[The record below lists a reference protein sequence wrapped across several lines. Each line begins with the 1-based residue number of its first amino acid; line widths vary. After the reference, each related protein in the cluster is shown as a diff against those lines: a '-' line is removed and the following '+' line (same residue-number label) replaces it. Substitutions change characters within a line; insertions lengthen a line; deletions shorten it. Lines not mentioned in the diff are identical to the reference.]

1 MRRAAVAS
9 VALLATVTLLTGCQ
23 KEEAEKLVAPLVA
36 DAQETP
42 EAKKAEEKKSPLIPE
57 IDDNLSIEEGA
68 RIAVVSKCKKGE
80 FWDKVKEGMEAAV
93 KDVNEAYGFKKDK
106 QITMTFE
113 GPDNEEDVESQIN
126 TLDAV
131 IAENPSVVCL
141 SAGDMDSCQA
151 QLEAAKENGIPVI
164 AFDSNVSDTKL
175 VRAFRGTDNTQI
187 GKYAAYKLGSAIGK
201 MGNVAIFSAQEKTQS
216 SQERVKG
223 FLDNIANYTDIKV
236 VETVY
241 SDQVDDMKEAMKE
254 VLDKYPALDGV
265 FCTNANVSEM
275 FLEVNKD
282 NGENKVAMIG
292 VDATSKQ
299 QEAIKNGDADYAVLP
314 IENSTAG
321 IVADIYDLLVEY
333 HHSIV
338 GEQIIQV
345 DHALMGL
352 RNATLEDIKTVYS
365 HPQALSQ
372 CRKFLE
378 QHPEWKAEEYL
389 NTAMAAKKV
398 KEDGDLTQAAI
409 ASPYAAQCFGLQI
422 LKPHVFSSRQNSTRF
437 IIVSKEEIYQEE
449 AGKISVC
456 FEIPHE
462 SGSLYNTLSHF
473 IYNDLNMTKIESRP
487 IPEKKWEYR
496 FFVDFEGNLSDSGV
510 KNALYGISR
519 EVNNLRILGN
529 Y

>member
-1 MRRAAVAS
+1 M
-9 VALLATVTLLTGCQ
+9 
-23 KEEAEKLVAPLVA
+23 
-36 DAQETP
+36 
-42 EAKKAEEKKSPLIPE
+42 
-57 IDDNLSIEEGA
+57 DN
-68 RIAVVSKCKKGE
+68 K
-80 FWDKVKEGMEAAV
+80 
-93 KDVNEAYGFKKDK
+93 
-106 QITMTFE
+106 
-113 GPDNEEDVESQIN
+113 
-126 TLDAV
+126 TLDLLEIRDQIDTIDKEIV
-131 IAENPSVVCL
+131 ELFEKRMQL
-141 SAGDMDSCQA
+141 SADVA
-151 QLEAAKENGIPVI
+151 EYKI
-164 AFDSNVSDTKL
+164 SN
-175 VRAFRGTDNTQI
+175 N
-187 GKYAAYKLGSAIGK
+187 
-201 MGNVAIFSAQEKTQS
+201 
-216 SQERVKG
+216 
-223 FLDNIANYTDIKV
+223 
-236 VETVY
+236 
-241 SDQVDDMKEAMKE
+241 KE
-254 VLDKYPALDGV
+254 VLDPKREKEKLMTLEHYASNSFNRVGV
-265 FCTNANVSEM
+265 YELFRQMMAMSRKLQYRILAEHGKAGNIPFRKVSSLPMQKAKVVFQGVEGAYSFTAMHSFFGESIENYNVETWR
-275 FLEVNKD
+275 D
-282 NGENKVAMIG
+282 AM
-292 VDATSKQ
+292 
-299 QEAIKNGDADYAVLP
+299 EAIKNGDADYAVLP

-345 DHALMGL
+345 DHALMAL
-352 RNATLEDIKTVYS
+352 KNSTLEDIKTVYS
-365 HPQALSQ
+365 HPQALFQ
-372 CRKFLE
+372 CKKFLE
-378 QHPEWKAEEYL
+378 EHPEWKAEKYL

-422 LKPHVFSSRQNSTRF
+422 LKPHVFSSQQNSTRF

>member
-1 MRRAAVAS
+1 MAS
-9 VALLATVTLLTGCQ
+9 L
-23 KEEAEKLVAPLVA
+23 EELRLQL
-36 DAQETP
+36 D
-42 EAKKAEEKKSPLIPE
+42 E
-57 IDDNLSIEEGA
+57 IDDQMVRLYEERMNVCAQVGEYKIKNGKKVLDRQREKNKLQAVSEKASSEFNKKGVRELYEQLMSMSRKLQYRILAEHGKAGNIPFRKVSSLPMQKAKVVFQGVEGAYSFTAMHSFFGESIE
-68 RIAVVSKCKKGE
+68 
-80 FWDKVKEGMEAAV
+80 
-93 KDVNEAYGFKKDK
+93 
-106 QITMTFE
+106 
-113 GPDNEEDVESQIN
+113 
-126 TLDAV
+126 
-131 IAENPSVVCL
+131 
-141 SAGDMDSCQA
+141 
-151 QLEAAKENGIPVI
+151 
-164 AFDSNVSDTKL
+164 
-175 VRAFRGTDNTQI
+175 
-187 GKYAAYKLGSAIGK
+187 
-201 MGNVAIFSAQEKTQS
+201 
-216 SQERVKG
+216 
-223 FLDNIANYTDIKV
+223 NYN
-236 VETVY
+236 VETWR
-241 SDQVDDMKEAMKE
+241 DAM
-254 VLDKYPALDGV
+254 
-265 FCTNANVSEM
+265 
-275 FLEVNKD
+275 
-282 NGENKVAMIG
+282 
-292 VDATSKQ
+292 
-299 QEAIKNGDADYAVLP
+299 EAIKNGDADYAVLP

-345 DHALMGL
+345 DHALMAL
-352 RNATLEDIKTVYS
+352 KNSTLEDIKTVYS

-372 CRKFLE
+372 CKKFLE
-378 QHPEWKAEEYL
+378 EHPEWKAEKYL

-422 LKPHVFSSRQNSTRF
+422 LKPHVFSSQQNSTRF